1 MEVSWRRRCDA
12 RAKHKAARKAGDWRK
27 AAARCRKWAVP
38 GKLRCHLHGGR
49 STGPRTPEG
58 KARTLAALREG
69 RARRI
74 LLLAAQGK
82 KINTGHNGGQRPK
95 DGRPM
100 KRHISLEQ
108 QFKAAVGSRQ
118 QQQKKL
124 RATLAAQHQEIELR
138 RQLVKILCRG
148 ADAALVRNPRDP
160 AQRQELIDQGHAA
173 AAALLEKWS
182 QPK

>member
-27 AAARCRKWAVP
+27 VSARCRKWAVP
-38 GKLRCHLHGGR
+38 GKLRCRLHGGL
-49 STGPRTPEG
+49 STGPKTPEG
-58 KARTLAALREG
+58 KARCLAVLREG

-100 KRHISLEQ
+100 KRHIPLEQ
-108 QFKAAVGSRQ
+108 QFLAAVGSPQ

-124 RATLAAQHQEIELR
+124 RATLEAQHQEIILR
-138 RQLVKILCRG
+138 RQLLKTLYRS
-148 ADAALVRNPRDP
+148 ANAALVRNPRDP
-160 AQRQELIDQGHAA
+160 AKRQQLIDQGHVAA
-173 AAALLEKWS
+173 ATLLEKWS
-182 QPK
+182 EPK